1 MRLTKPGEVSS
12 LPRSEADT
20 GGAWGLDRKTDLRAT
35 FLHPWPVQQLRIDRC
50 SFLSGPSLLLSP
62 ARGGR
67 WEGWSLPVSC
77 ASHLWD
83 KSSSGGGGGV
93 PRVSAP
99 CRLCLQ
105 GGGDLAAG
113 EVPWDVGG
121 IHSLALC
128 LRNVPGLGEGLPK
141 KAGSR
146 WWSHIA
152 VTMGR
157 VPEGSA
163 RARQG
168 YRGRR
173 VMLRDLEAVQ
183 GVPGTGCGVGAWGGG
198 QQREG

>member
-83 KSSSGGGGGV
+83 KSSSGVGGSQSVCPLPPLPAGRWGFGCWRGPLGRRRDPQLGTVPEECTRAWGRPPQKGGV
-93 PRVSAP
+93 
-99 CRLCLQ
+99 
-105 GGGDLAAG
+105 
-113 EVPWDVGG
+113 
-121 IHSLALC
+121 SLVESHC
-128 LRNVPGLGEGLPK
+128 SHDGK
-141 KAGSR
+141 GS
-146 WWSHIA
+146 
-152 VTMGR
+152 
-157 VPEGSA
+157 
-163 RARQG
+163 
-168 YRGRR
+168 
-173 VMLRDLEAVQ
+173 
-183 GVPGTGCGVGAWGGG
+183 
-198 QQREG
+198 